1 MDNKEQIAKAA
12 EELFMAYGIRS
23 VSMDDISR
31 KIFIS
36 KKTIYQHYRDK
47 EEIVC
52 LVTERV
58 LQKERDK
65 LISIKEVARDA
76 IHEIVLVSQYLREYL
91 YNVNPSV
98 LFDLQKYHLQAWKIY
113 LRFKD
118 SVFLEALKETLHRGI
133 EEGFFRKEL
142 DADVLA
148 RLRVGEV
155 QMASDSEIFP
165 HDQFN
170 FREVQLQLFDH
181 FMHGVL
187 TSKGRKKLAQYSEK
201 FLNNEI

>member
-1 MDNKEQIAKAA
+1 
-12 EELFMAYGIRS
+12 
-23 VSMDDISR
+23 MDDISR